1 MNKEVLASQET
12 IEDYSLL
19 DEYLPECVLKEKR
32 MYSQPE
38 IDFQL
43 KRAFNDNLEDWR
55 CRAIRRGFAFHHAG
69 INNRKRVCVESFF
82 RNKFVQLVFCT
93 TTLAQGI
100 HVPCK
105 SVIFIE
111 DSIFLNAGLF
121 KQCAGRA
128 GRRGSI
134 LFYSSKFLILI
145 FILEVITN
153 FILTTLSK
161 SGKIRCC
168 FLFSFLIF

>member
-1 MNKEVLASQET
+1 MNKEVLASQEMT
-12 IEDYSLL
+12 EDYSLL

-32 MYSQPE
+32 MYSQSE

-82 RNKFVQLVFCT
+82 RNKLVQLVFCT

-111 DSIFLNAGLF
+111 DSIFLNAGVF

-128 GRRGSI
+128 GRRGSYSI
-134 LFYSSKFLILI
+134 LFFIRKFLVLI
-145 FILEVITN
+145 FIFEVIS
-153 FILTTLSK
+153 ILFWIEIILLYD
-161 SGKIRCC
+161 SG
-168 FLFSFLIF
+168 LDLI

>member
-1 MNKEVLASQET
+1 MNKEDLDNEEMT
-12 IEDYSLL
+12 EDYSLL
-19 DEYLPECVLKEKR
+19 DEYLPECMLNEKR
-32 MYSQPE
+32 MYSQAE
-38 IDFQL
+38 IDSQL
-43 KRAFNDNLEDWR
+43 KKAFDDNLEDWR

-69 INNRKRVCVESFF
+69 INNRKRVCIESFF

-134 LFYSSKFLILI
+134 LFYSLFEISRLILNRSNVTI
-145 FILEVITN
+145 
-153 FILTTLSK
+153 
-161 SGKIRCC
+161 
-168 FLFSFLIF
+168 